1 MAYSYRQVYKIL
13 TVVAVLFAITVAVKA
28 ESPHFP
34 PRIPMV
40 ERSFSDDPDK
50 FSFAIIGDKTGGGKD
65 KWHIFDRAIAEI
77 NALKP
82 DFAIMVGDLIEGYT
96 TDLKQIESEW
106 EEFWEHQSPLEVP
119 FIPLPGNHDI
129 TNRLMYDYWVEN
141 LGRTYSAFTYKDC
154 LFLMLNTEE
163 KHGLPKTS
171 DGWWENWFGTRQ
183 IEYALTQLEKHKDVR
198 HTFVLLHKPAWLY
211 EDSGWPEI
219 EAALSGREY
228 TVFAGHYH
236 NLTLHTRDDHRYFV
250 LGATGGAFTP
260 RATKEFGAFDHY
272 SIVTVDG
279 GDVGVAIIEP
289 GNVHP
294 SDIST
299 AEFKENLTSLLRFKS
314 DFEVNRKQPPS
325 RGRVEVLLQN
335 TLEKPVSAEIVF
347 SSNTNWRVKPPIITF
362 EAQPGE
368 GAEST
373 VQFSCSSN
381 ELLPLPT
388 YGYAILYGGEQLYG
402 RSEAINPISPADM
415 HQVKDWRILGAF
427 DLGVKELPTT
437 PGIYP
442 VNFTVDHRPKTD
454 KSAHQG
460 KTGKVFWQEY
470 HAEDGT
476 VNLGEAFGQPNW
488 AIGYGVTHIKSPE
501 DRTVLAAVRWM
512 DIGRLF
518 LNADEFRV
526 FEPSGYVELP
536 LRAGWNT
543 LMIKCAKYTGAWNY
557 QISIENPW
565 NDLVFSSRKM

>member
-1 MAYSYRQVYKIL
+1 MVFGCKNIL
-13 TVVAVLFAITVAVKA
+13 RMLTALAVFFSITATVKA
-28 ESPHFP
+28 ETPRFP

-40 ERSFSDDPDK
+40 ERPFSDDPDK

-65 KWHIFDRAIAEI
+65 KWHVFDRAIAEI

-106 EEFWEHQSPLEVP
+106 KEFWEHQSPLEVP

-129 TNRLMYDYWVEN
+129 TNRLMYDYWVEH
-141 LGRTYSAFTYKDC
+141 LGRTYSAFTYNDC

-163 KHGLPKTS
+163 RHGLPKS
-171 DGWWENWFGTRQ
+171 KDGWWENWFGARQ
-183 IEYALTQLEKHKDVR
+183 IEYAVAELTKHRTVR
-198 HTFVLLHKPAWLY
+198 HTFVLLHKPAWMY
-211 EDSGWPEI
+211 EDSGWHEI
-219 EAALSGREY
+219 DAALAGREY

-236 NLTLHTRDDHRYFV
+236 NLTLHTRDDRRYFV

-260 RATKEFGAFDHY
+260 RGTKEFGAFDHY

-294 SDIST
+294 ADIST
-299 AEFKENLTSLLRFKS
+299 AEFKEKLTSLLRFMP

-325 RGRVEVLLQN
+325 RGRVEVVLQN
-335 TLEKPVSAEIVF
+335 TLEKPVSAEIAF
-347 SSNTNWRVKPPIITF
+347 SSNTNWRVTPPIITF

-368 GAEST
+368 RAKGS
-373 VQFSCSSN
+373 VQFTSSTS

-402 RSEAINPISPADM
+402 RSEAINPIPPVDM
-415 HQVKDWRILGAF
+415 HEVKDWRILGAF
-427 DLGVKELPTT
+427 ELGVTELPAT
-437 PGIYP
+437 PGKYP
-442 VNFTVDHRPKTD
+442 ETFTADQLPELD
-454 KSAHQG
+454 DSAHQG

-470 HAEDGT
+470 GAEDGT
-476 VNLGEAFGQPNW
+476 VNLGEVFGEPYW
-488 AIGYGVTHIKSPE
+488 AIGYGAARIKSPE
-501 DRTVLAAVRWM
+501 DRTVLAAVRWN

-518 LNADEFRV
+518 LNGDEFRISG
-526 FEPSGYVELP
+526 PSGYVELP

-543 LMIKCAKYTGAWNY
+543 LMIKCATYIGAWNF
-557 QISIENPW
+557 QFSIENPRG
-565 NDLVFSSRKM
+565 DLVFSSRKE